1 MTGKNDSLKPSIA
14 RTEPALSKPPLQP
27 LRIVLADDHP
37 IFRIGLQAVLDQI
50 SAVKVVAQAG
60 SPKEL
65 LAQLQAQQCDVLV
78 TDFMM
83 PVEQQN
89 DGLKLL
95 EQIRRHYPQLP
106 ILVVTMLNNA
116 GLFRAM
122 LNLGINGLLSKAS
135 LADELPQA
143 ISYMALGKVYVAA
156 SVQRL
161 LLQDGAVRE
170 DRIGVQE
177 NLSPRELEVTRL
189 LAAGHTVSQIAALL
203 NRSKQTVS
211 TQKVSAMRKLGVAN
225 DAALYLYLQEHG
237 LT

>member
-1 MTGKNDSLKPSIA
+1 MIN
-14 RTEPALSKPPLQP
+14 PAPGE
-27 LRIVLADDHP
+27 LRIILADDHP
-37 IFRIGLQAVLDQI
+37 IFRIGLRAVLEQI
-50 SAVKVVAQAG
+50 PALRVIAEAG
-60 SPKEL
+60 SPLEL
-65 LAQLQAQQCDVLV
+65 TTCLQTLECDVLV

-83 PVEQQN
+83 PVEEQN

-95 EQIRRHYPQLP
+95 EQLRRHYPQLP

-122 LNLGINGLLSKAS
+122 LALGVNGLLSKAS

-143 ISYMALGKVYVAA
+143 IARLRHGKTFLAE
-156 SVQRL
+156 SVQQL

-170 DRIGVQE
+170 DLVRHQAA
-177 NLSPRELEVTRL
+177 LSPRELEVARL
-189 LAAGHTVSQIAALL
+189 LAVGHTVGQIAALL

-211 TQKVSAMRKLGVAN
+211 SQKVNAMRKLGLAN

-237 LT
+237 LS

>member
-1 MTGKNDSLKPSIA
+1 
-14 RTEPALSKPPLQP
+14 LSTSPLSP
-27 LRIVLADDHP
+27 LRVVLADDHP
-37 IFRIGLQAVLDQI
+37 IFRIGLQAVLEQI
-50 SAVKVVAQAG
+50 PGVKVIAQAG

-65 LAQLQAQQCDVLV
+65 LSYLQTLECDVLV

-95 EQIRRHYPQLP
+95 EQIRRQLPKLP

-122 LNLGINGLLSKAS
+122 LGLGVNGLLSKAS
-135 LADELPQA
+135 LVDELPAA
-143 ISYMALGKVYVAA
+143 INCLSRGTVYLAA
-156 SVQRL
+156 SVQQL

-170 DRIGVQE
+170 DRIGIIDP
-177 NLSPRELEVTRL
+177 LSPRELEVTRL
-189 LAAGHTVSQIAALL
+189 LAAGHTVSQIATLL

-237 LT
+237 LS

>member
-1 MTGKNDSLKPSIA
+1 MSPSPS
-14 RTEPALSKPPLQP
+14 RP

-37 IFRIGLQAVLDQI
+37 IFRIGLQAVLEQI
-50 SAVKVVAQAG
+50 PGVRVVAQAG

-65 LAQLQAQQCDVLV
+65 LDNLQATACDVVV

-95 EQIRRHYPQLP
+95 EQIRRQFPALP

-122 LNLGINGLLSKAS
+122 LTLGVNGLLSKAS
-135 LADELPQA
+135 LADELPSA
-143 ISYMALGKVYVAA
+143 ISCLRRGKTYLAA
-156 SVQRL
+156 SVQHL
-161 LLQDGAVRE
+161 MSQDGAVRE
-170 DRIGVQE
+170 DMIGVQE
-177 NLSPRELEVTRL
+177 ALSPKELEVTRL

-211 TQKVSAMRKLGVAN
+211 TQKVSAMRKLGLAN
-225 DAALYLYLQEHG
+225 DAALFLYLQEHG
-237 LT
+237 LS

>member
-1 MTGKNDSLKPSIA
+1 MSTS
-14 RTEPALSKPPLQP
+14 PLPP

-50 SAVKVVAQAG
+50 PGVTVVAQAG
-60 SPKEL
+60 SPNEL
-65 LAQLQAQQCDVLV
+65 LAHLQGLECDVLV

-83 PVEQQN
+83 PVGQQN

-95 EQIRRHYPQLP
+95 EQIRRHFPHLP

-122 LNLGINGLLSKAS
+122 LALGISGLLSKGS

-143 ISYMALGKVYVAA
+143 ISCLSQGKTYLAA
-156 SVQRL
+156 SVEHL

-170 DRIGVQE
+170 DQIGVQE
-177 NLSPRELEVTRL
+177 PLSPKELEVTRL
-189 LAAGHTVSQIAALL
+189 LAVGHTVSQIATLL
-203 NRSKQTVS
+203 NRSKKTVS
-211 TQKVSAMRKLGVAN
+211 TQKTSAMRKLGVAN
-225 DAALYLYLQEHG
+225 DAALFLYLQEHG

>member
-1 MTGKNDSLKPSIA
+1 MSTS
-14 RTEPALSKPPLQP
+14 PLPP

-37 IFRIGLQAVLDQI
+37 IFRIGLQAVLEQI
-50 SAVKVVAQAG
+50 PGVAVVAQAG
-60 SPKEL
+60 SPNEL
-65 LAQLQAQQCDVLV
+65 LTHLQGLECDVLV

-83 PVEQQN
+83 PVGQQN

-95 EQIRRHYPQLP
+95 EQIRRHFPQLP

-122 LNLGINGLLSKAS
+122 LALGINGLLSKGS

-143 ISYMALGKVYVAA
+143 ISRLSQGKPYLAA
-156 SVQRL
+156 SVEHL

-170 DRIGVQE
+170 DQIGVQDP
-177 NLSPRELEVTRL
+177 LSPKELEVTRL
-189 LAAGHTVSQIAALL
+189 LAVGHTVSQIATLL
-203 NRSKQTVS
+203 NRSKKTVS
-211 TQKVSAMRKLGVAN
+211 TQKTSAMRKLGVAN

>member
-1 MTGKNDSLKPSIA
+1 MSTSPS
-14 RTEPALSKPPLQP
+14 RP

-37 IFRIGLQAVLDQI
+37 IFRIGLQAVLERI
-50 SAVKVVAQAG
+50 PGVHVVAQAG
-60 SPKEL
+60 SPTEL
-65 LAQLQAQQCDVLV
+65 LSHLQATECDVVV

-83 PVEQQN
+83 PAEQQN

-95 EQIRRHYPQLP
+95 EQIRRLFPTLP

-122 LNLGINGLLSKAS
+122 LTLGVNGLLSKAS

-143 ISYMALGKVYVAA
+143 ISCLRRGKNYLAA
-156 SVQRL
+156 SVQHL

-170 DRIGVQE
+170 DMIGVQE
-177 NLSPRELEVTRL
+177 ALSPKELEVTRL

-211 TQKVSAMRKLGVAN
+211 TQKVSAMRKLGLAN
-225 DAALYLYLQEHG
+225 DAALFLYLQEHG
-237 LT
+237 LS

>member
-1 MTGKNDSLKPSIA
+1 MSTAPT
-14 RTEPALSKPPLQP
+14 RP

-37 IFRIGLQAVLDQI
+37 IFRIGLQAVLEQI
-50 SAVKVVAQAG
+50 PGVSVVAQAG
-60 SPKEL
+60 SPNEL
-65 LAQLQAQQCDVLV
+65 MEHLQAIECDVLV

-95 EQIRRHYPQLP
+95 EQIRRHFPQLP

-122 LNLGINGLLSKAS
+122 LSLGVHGLLSKAS

-143 ISYMALGKVYVAA
+143 VSRVRQGKTYLAA
-156 SVQRL
+156 SVQHL

-170 DRIGVQE
+170 DMMEVQE
-177 NLSPRELEVTRL
+177 ALSPKELEVTRL
-189 LAAGHTVSQIAALL
+189 LAAGHTVGQIATLL

-211 TQKVSAMRKLGVAN
+211 TQKVSAMRKLGLAN

-237 LT
+237 LS

>member
-1 MTGKNDSLKPSIA
+1 M
-14 RTEPALSKPPLQP
+14 SKPPLHP

-237 LT
+237 LA